1 MIGVDMTEE
10 QLAVAR
16 RHQDWHAERFGHA
29 NTDFRHGYIEDLAG
43 AGIPDASVD
52 VVVSNCVVNLSPDK
66 PRVLSEIFRVL
77 KPGGELYF
85 SDIFSDRRLPA
96 SLLDDPVL
104 VGECLAGALYT
115 EDFRRALESAGCP
128 DARTV
133 AASPVT
139 ISDPDIERKIGF
151 AAFTSRTIRAFKLPL
166 EDRCEDYGQV
176 AVYHGT
182 IAEHPRAFDL
192 DDHHRFHTA
201 NRRSSAATPPTCLP
215 PPATPPTS
223 PSPVTRAST
232 SACSPA
238 PPQREQPRRARAPR
252 PAAADHPDRGRAGAA
267 RGLTGWGPA
276 GVNRWAGPGRRRA
289 EVLSEAP
296 YPGRREGRGRPLGTV
311 PERRLDQPQKLQTA
325 AAGPAAGDVSSHLHT
340 VRTGELP
347 VGVRLHL
354 AAQPHMPDLLPALG
368 PHSPWPGNALLFHA
382 AETPPVVRGIPA
394 CAGLLARPCGPQRP
408 RSGAQT
414 TRRRKK
420 MECGSR

>member
-1 MIGVDMTEE
+1 MATTDVSTDQQAAEASVAQSVRDYYGKVLASSADLKTTACCTDVAPPPHIAAALAEVHDEVMERFYGCGSPIPPALEGATVLDLGSGSGRDVYVLSQLVGPTGRVIGVDMTEE

-115 EDFRRALESAGCP
+115 EDFRRALERVGCP
-128 DARTV
+128 DARTL

-139 ISDPDIERKIGF
+139 ISDPDIEVKIGF
-151 AAFTSRTIRAFKLPL
+151 ATFTSRTIRAFKLPL

-182 IAEHPRAFDL
+182 IAEHPHAFDL
-192 DDHHRFHTA
+192 DDHHRLHTGKPA
-201 NRRSSAATPPTCLP
+201 LVCGNTADMLAATRYAAHFT
-215 PPATPPTS
+215 
-223 PSPVTRAST
+223 VTGDKS
-232 SACSPA
+232 
-238 PPQREQPRRARAPR
+238 Q
-252 PAAADHPDRGRAGAA
+252 HF
-267 RGLTGWGPA
+267 GLFP
-276 GVNRWAGPGRRRA
+276 
-289 EVLSEAP
+289 
-296 YPGRREGRGRPLGTV
+296 
-311 PERRLDQPQKLQTA
+311 
-325 AAGPAAGDVSSHLHT
+325 
-340 VRTGELP
+340 
-347 VGVRLHL
+347 
-354 AAQPHMPDLLPALG
+354 
-368 PHSPWPGNALLFHA
+368 
-382 AETPPVVRGIPA
+382 
-394 CAGLLARPCGPQRP
+394 
-408 RSGAQT
+408 
-414 TRRRKK
+414 
-420 MECGSR
+420 